1 MDMKLYWHSTAHIL
15 AAAVK
20 KLFPEAKLGIGPA
33 IENGFYYDFFRKEPF
48 LPKDLKLI
56 EGKMSELIKE
66 NLEFERIEKTKNE
79 AVSLLKKLDEPFK
92 IELMNAI
99 PEEKISFYRNGD
111 FIDLCRGPHLSSTG
125 EVKAFFLLSIA
136 AAYWKGDEKRES
148 FQRIY
153 GISFPTKKE
162 LDDYL
167 ELIEE
172 AKNRDHR
179 KLGKELDLFS
189 IHPEVG
195 SGLIYWH
202 PQGALIRKIIE
213 DFLEDE
219 HLKRG
224 YGLVYTPHLGNLNQW
239 KTSGHW
245 DFYRELMYPPL
256 EVEKD
261 EFMLRPMN
269 CPGHILIYK
278 NQLRSYRDLPIRWS
292 ELGTVYRLEKS
303 GVLHRLL
310 RVRGFTQDDA
320 HIFCQPDQLK
330 DEIFSVL
337 EFAIFLLKSFGFDQY
352 EVLLSTRP
360 EKYVGTM
367 ENWEKATSSLKES
380 LEKIGFSYSLD
391 PGEGVFY
398 GPKIDIKIK
407 DSLGRKW
414 QCSTVQVDFNLPQ
427 RFHLKYIDH
436 DGKEKEPIM
445 IHRALLGSLER
456 FFGVL
461 IEHYKGAFPLWLA
474 PCQTIVLPITEKEND
489 YAVKIN
495 KKLLESGIRS
505 EVNLGQE
512 KIGKKI
518 RNAELKKIPLMVIV
532 GKKEIEKSTIALRER
547 GKGDCGE
554 RNPEEFI
561 LKLKQRIA
569 LRK

>member
-125 EVKAFFLLSIA
+125 EVKAFSLLSIA

-303 GVLHRLL
+303 GVLHGLL

-380 LEKIGFSYSLD
+380 LEKIG
-391 PGEGVFY
+391 
-398 GPKIDIKIK
+398 
-407 DSLGRKW
+407 
-414 QCSTVQVDFNLPQ
+414 
-427 RFHLKYIDH
+427 
-436 DGKEKEPIM
+436 
-445 IHRALLGSLER
+445 
-456 FFGVL
+456 
-461 IEHYKGAFPLWLA
+461 
-474 PCQTIVLPITEKEND
+474 
-489 YAVKIN
+489 
-495 KKLLESGIRS
+495 
-505 EVNLGQE
+505 
-512 KIGKKI
+512 
-518 RNAELKKIPLMVIV
+518 
-532 GKKEIEKSTIALRER
+532 
-547 GKGDCGE
+547 
-554 RNPEEFI
+554 
-561 LKLKQRIA
+561 
-569 LRK
+569 